1 MKFTNETQ
9 RQFSKAIADAIVFLN
24 DDESEMSDP
33 CMYAETGGTN
43 RREIGFHFG
52 AKSHMRDG
60 DVFWIMIEPDS
71 FAGDFDP
78 TADPE
83 DEATG
88 IVDSIWVDA
97 VQDISANM

>member
-1 MKFTNETQ
+1 MKFTNETR

-24 DDESEMSDP
+24 DDESEMSDL
-33 CMYAETGGTN
+33 CIYAETGGTN

-60 DVFWIMIEPDS
+60 DVLWMMVEPVS

-78 TADPE
+78 DADPE
-83 DEATG
+83 DAAIG
-88 IVDSIWVDA
+88 IVDSMWVDA

>member
-1 MKFTNETQ
+1 MKFTNETR

-24 DDESEMSDP
+24 DDESEMSDL
-33 CMYAETGGTN
+33 CIYAETGGTN

-52 AKSHMRDG
+52 AEMHMQEG
-60 DVFWIMIEPDS
+60 DILWMMIEPDS
-71 FAGDFDP
+71 FGDYDL

-83 DEATG
+83 DEADG
-88 IVDSIWVDA
+88 ISDNLWVDA

>member
-9 RQFSKAIADAIVFLN
+9 RQFAKSITEAIEFLN
-24 DDESEMSDP
+24 DEDSEMSDP
-33 CMYAETGGTN
+33 CIYAETGGTN

-60 DVFWIMIEPDS
+60 DVLWMMVEPDS

-83 DEATG
+83 EEAHW

-97 VQDISANM
+97 MQDISENM